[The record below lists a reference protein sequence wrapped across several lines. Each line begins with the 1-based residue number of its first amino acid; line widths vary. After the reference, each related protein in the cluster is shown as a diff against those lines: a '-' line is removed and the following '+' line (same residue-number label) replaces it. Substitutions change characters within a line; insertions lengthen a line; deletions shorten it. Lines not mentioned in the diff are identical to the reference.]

1 MDGKGGSATINYVNT
16 FIRVAEDCPAACG
29 IVPAERGGRKTVA
42 VIQYELLA
50 ENPYRYT
57 QEDVLFE
64 SFVRHKEI
72 PPAELG
78 PALRAQ
84 FFSKSQ
90 ACLRAS
96 PLPKLYGWGLH
107 FDQAGRVALCGV
119 GTAEYQRFA
128 EAEDLTVLKAMRSKR
143 G

>member
-1 MDGKGGSATINYVNT
+1 LWKRGGSVAINYVNT
-16 FIRVAEDCPAACG
+16 FIQVADDCPAACG

-42 VIQYELLA
+42 MIQYELLA
-50 ENPYRYT
+50 EKPYHYT

-64 SFVRHKEI
+64 SYIRHKEI
-72 PPAELG
+72 PPEDAG

-84 FFSKSQ
+84 FFGRSQ

-96 PLPKLYGWGLH
+96 PLPKQYGWGLH
-107 FDQAGRVALCGV
+107 FDESGRVALCGV
-119 GTAEYQRFA
+119 GTDEYQRFA
-128 EAEDLTVLKAMRSKR
+128 AGDGIAVVKAMRSKR